1 MKEADMKKMNVMH
14 YSAMTAML
22 FMGLMTVGSAQA
34 VNVKFT
40 GKLVE
45 QPTCTLND
53 GKDVSVDFTNV
64 VINKI
69 DGVNYKKMEIPYSV
83 SCNGGSANA
92 GDLKVK
98 LAFTPV
104 SWGDGKPLQS
114 NITNLGLR
122 ITQGTG
128 DTTYVSDTK
137 LIIDAA
143 NPTKLYAIPIARPG
157 SSLIGADF
165 TGTATLTAEYE

>member
-1 MKEADMKKMNVMH
+1 MKIMNMEKMKVMRF
-14 YSAMTAML
+14 SGIAAVLCMGML
-22 FMGLMTVGSAQA
+22 NLEPAQA
-34 VNVKFT
+34 VNVKFNGT
-40 GKLVE
+40 LVE

-53 GKDVSVDFTNV
+53 GKDISVDFANV

-69 DGVNYKKMEIPYSV
+69 DGVAYKKMEIPYSV
-83 SCNGGSANA
+83 SCSGGSPNA

-98 LAFTPV
+98 LSFAPV

-114 NITNLGLR
+114 SLPNLGLR

-143 NPTKLYAIPIARPG
+143 NPTKLYAVPIARP
-157 SSLIGADF
+157 STILVGANF

>member
-1 MKEADMKKMNVMH
+1 MKIMNMEKMNMVRG
-14 YSAMTAML
+14 SGLAAMICVGLLT
-22 FMGLMTVGSAQA
+22 MGAAQA

-45 QPTCTLND
+45 QPTCTLNE
-53 GKDVSVDFTNV
+53 GKDISVDFANV
-64 VINKI
+64 AINKI
-69 DGVNYKKMEIPYSV
+69 DGVAYKKMEIPYSV
-83 SCNGGSANA
+83 SCNGGSAGY

-98 LAFTPV
+98 LGFAPV
-104 SWGDGKPLQS
+104 SWGDSKPLQS
-114 NITNLGLR
+114 SVGNLGLR

-143 NPTKLYAIPIARPG
+143 NPTKLYAVPIARPG
-157 SSLIGADF
+157 TMLVGADF
-165 TGTATLTAEYE
+165 AGTATLTAEYE